1 MINSANLF
9 LIIFVLQI
17 CHDRLLKIV
26 SNFWGS
32 KQSNIRVTK
41 FRSIF
46 SQKKFIMYIF
56 NPVLLENPPYDSI
69 LRYN

>member
-46 SQKKFIMYIF
+46 SQK
-56 NPVLLENPPYDSI
+56 NLLCI
-69 LRYN
+69 